1 MEASCGA
8 FLDWA
13 RCGDLRALSSVYFC
27 SAEALELTAALVLQ
41 AASGTEEA
49 TADAA
54 VEVAAE
60 AFKEVQA
67 VIADLP
73 SVRFALTKA
82 EAAVVVGRIIR
93 SAG

>member
-27 SAEALELTAALVLQ
+27 CAEALEVTAALVLQ

-49 TADAA
+49 TADAT
-54 VEVAAE
+54 VEATAE

-73 SVRFALTKA
+73 SVRSALTKA
-82 EAAVVVGRIIR
+82 EAAVVVGRMIC